1 MLLSHFHLPHY
12 FATKVRREIEH
23 LYASTAIAN
32 LALAIVVLFEPIFLY
47 SVLGFSISE
56 VLLFFAVVYA
66 LYAVLIIPG
75 AKIASRFGYAHSI
88 FFATPFY
95 ILYWVFLYGSQTT
108 FQLIYLA
115 PVMFAIQKALFWP
128 AFHASLAR
136 FANGEQRGRE
146 FSFMYAIGHFCQIV
160 GPLLG
165 GFLSQWF
172 GVQTLF
178 IVAAVIYFFSFIPL
192 FLSREEFIP
201 KIYQFRATWEL
212 YKIYPA
218 RFLGYLG
225 FAEELIVLTIWPI
238 FIFLAVKNFETTGLL
253 VTAATLISTG
263 IALYV
268 GFFTDGHSK
277 RHLLRIG
284 SFIYMLTWLARLPVI
299 SPFGT
304 FITDTLSRT
313 TKSLVFIPMS
323 TLTYE
328 RAESTHIMP
337 YIVGFE
343 QVLAIGKFLGA
354 VIGIIVFVSTG
365 SFAALFI
372 VAAIFSLLYLL
383 I

>member
-1 MLLSHFHLPHY
+1 MIFSHLHLPNY

-23 LYASTAIAN
+23 LYASTAIASI
-32 LALAIVVLFEPIFLY
+32 ALAIVVLFEPIFLY
-47 SVLGFSISE
+47 SVLGFSVSE
-56 VLLFFAVVYA
+56 VLLFFAVTYA
-66 LYAVLIIPG
+66 IYTVLIVPG
-75 AKIASRFGYAHSI
+75 AKIASRFGYAHAI

-95 ILYWVFLYGSQTT
+95 ILYWIFLYGSQTT

-115 PVMFAIQKALFWP
+115 PLMFAIQKALFWP

-146 FSFMYAIGHFCQIV
+146 FSLFYAIGHFCQIV

-165 GFLSQWF
+165 GFMSQWF
-172 GVQTLF
+172 GVQTVF
-178 IVAAVIYFFSFIPL
+178 IVAAVIYFFSFVPL
-192 FLSREEFIP
+192 FLNREEFVP
-201 KIYQFRATWEL
+201 KIYQFRSTWEL
-212 YKIYPA
+212 YKTYPA

-225 FAEELIVLTIWPI
+225 FGEELLVLTIWPI
-238 FIFLAVKNFETTGLL
+238 FIFLAVKNYENTGLL
-253 VTAATLISTG
+253 VTVATLISTG
-263 IALYV
+263 VALYI

-284 SFIYMLTWLARLPVI
+284 SIIYVLSWLARLPIV
-299 SPFGT
+299 SPFGA
-304 FITDTLSRT
+304 FITDALSRT
-313 TKSLVFIPMS
+313 SKTLVFIPLS

-337 YIVGFE
+337 YVVGFE
-343 QVLAIGKFLGA
+343 QVLAIGKFLA
-354 VIGIIVFVSTG
+354 AMIGVMVFAATG